1 MTVEPDFN
9 LTGAS
14 FDLAHAGYAE
24 MPDPGCEQDREPIGS
39 DSTSL
44 HDAADRRAGAPGEIV
59 TRRYTDAEGK
69 PAASNE
75 AVTLSRAARDYANA
89 TASDRQ
95 AAENESSEAFA
106 SRIDAL
112 RAEVAASD
120 PDAPE
125 FYGFEQSGV
134 NDGQDEAASTR
145 SDAASRQEQSSTAPD
160 PDIDMLMQHPQVR
173 LALEEKVGEVE
184 RARRGYVEGL
194 DAAMQIA
201 QASFISQF
209 PELAA
214 LAQEQLPNAL
224 AEMARQDPAKLS
236 RIQAMVAASEQ
247 LRTLQNE
254 QMRLAADASR
264 RGFQT
269 YAKAEDARLE
279 TLLKGETRAVR
290 EAVAQEIRTSA
301 KASGIEP
308 DELQRLFDSE
318 PLMRNATFQRMMYD
332 AGKYRL
338 MMKARD
344 AVASKPI
351 PPVQRPGMAT
361 GRGERDQHDLSTLNA
376 RLSNSGDIKDAV
388 TLYQARRAGRH

>member
-1 MTVEPDFN
+1 MTVEHDPN

-14 FDLAHAGYAE
+14 FDLVQAGYSE
-24 MPDPGCEQDREPIGS
+24 MPDPGREQEREPIGS
-39 DSTSL
+39 DSASL
-44 HDAADRRAGAPGEIV
+44 HDAADRRADSPAEIV
-59 TRRYTDAEGK
+59 VRRYTDAEGK
-69 PAASNE
+69 PAAANE
-75 AVTLSRAARDYANA
+75 AVTLSRAARDYASA
-89 TASDRQ
+89 TSSDRQ
-95 AAENESSEAFA
+95 AAESESSEALA
-106 SRIDAL
+106 ARIDAL
-112 RAEVAASD
+112 RAEVAAND

-125 FYGFEQSGV
+125 FYGFEQSEA
-134 NDGQDEAASTR
+134 NDGQGEEAVAS
-145 SDAASRQEQSSTAPD
+145 SEAASRQAQGSAAPD

-201 QASFISQF
+201 QASFVGQF

-214 LAQEQLPNAL
+214 LAPEQLPAAL
-224 AEMARQDPAKLS
+224 AQMAHQDPAKLA
-236 RIQAMVAASEQ
+236 RIQAMVAGSEQ
-247 LRTLQNE
+247 LRVRQRE
-254 QMRLAADASR
+254 EMQRAADASR
-264 RGFQT
+264 RDFQN

-290 EAVAQEIRTSA
+290 EAVAQEIRASA
-301 KASGIEP
+301 RASGIEP

-344 AVASKPI
+344 AVTAKPI
-351 PPVQRPGMAT
+351 PPVQRPGMAAS
-361 GRGERDQHDLSTLNA
+361 RDERDQHDLRALSA
-376 RLSNSGDIKDAV
+376 RLSSSGDLKDAV
-388 TLYQARRAGRH
+388 ALYQAKTAGRR